1 MESGMGEVVLTLVKL
16 DRDKFQYK
24 SASSNILF
32 WRKFTLTKTSDLGFK
47 MLVVDVA
54 LLC

>member
-24 SASSNILF
+24 SVSSNILF
-32 WRKFTLTKTSDLGFK
+32 WRKFTLTKTSDVGLNF
-47 MLVVDVA
+47 LVVDLA
-54 LLC
+54 LC